1 MRWTVYN
8 NVKAVPS
15 LNVQAIASSTTTNG
29 TAVDLDQTGQDFRV
43 ATLVVVSGTLTD
55 GTYAF
60 KVQESANGT
69 SGWTDVPAERLQGS
83 NPSLAAT
90 DDNEVH
96 EVGVIPDP
104 GNARFLRAV
113 CTSAS
118 VTTGGT
124 VGAFFLLAG
133 GNSTPVV
140 RS

>member
-1 MRWTVYN
+1 MRRTLYTH
-8 NVKAVPS
+8 VKAVPS
-15 LNVQAIASSTTTNG
+15 LNVQAIGTSTTTNG
-29 TAVDLDQTGQDFRV
+29 SSVDLDQTGQDFRV
-43 ATLVVVSGTLTD
+43 ATLVAISGALTD

-69 SGWTDVPAERLQGS
+69 SGWTDVPADRIQGS

-96 EVGVIPDP
+96 EVGIIPDP
-104 GNARFLRAV
+104 GAARFLRAV
-113 CTSAS
+113 CTSTG

-124 VGAFFLLAG
+124 VGALFLLGG
-133 GNSTPVV
+133 GNGTVV